1 MTGNIQYIILR
12 SFHMEKKILL
22 IKAMIFSILLIMCLN
37 LTAED
42 QADQRESTPEN
53 SVLVYGG
60 IGDQTAKVRFTQ
72 TDPKFKPGTYEAW
85 SLRFYFDDIEPGS
98 YLKLT
103 YYESRA
109 VLVSQSFSPVT
120 GWTVSTGN
128 RYSIGRPGLQG
139 STPVD
144 FRVPSKPGLYYI
156 GCKSEG
162 VVDGVTTFVPAT
174 WAKRADDPE
183 KEYELFV
190 LKRVLKKKKGTA
202 WEPVIHARMKELGY
216 DK

>member
-1 MTGNIQYIILR
+1 M
-12 SFHMEKKILL
+12 KKKFPL
-22 IKAMIFSILLIMCLN
+22 IKVMIFSILLTIGLSV
-37 LTAED
+37 TAQD
-42 QADQRESTPEN
+42 SADKKESTPEN

-72 TDPKFKPGTYEAW
+72 TDPEFRPGTYEAW
-85 SLRFYFDDIEPGS
+85 SLRFYFDDIDPGS

-103 YYESRA
+103 YYESRD

-120 GWTVSTGN
+120 GWTVSSGN

-139 STPVD
+139 STNLD

-162 VVDGVTTFVPAT
+162 FENDEATFVPAT
-174 WAKRADDPE
+174 WARKADDPE

-190 LKRVLKKKKGTA
+190 LKHVLKKKKGTA
-202 WEPVIHARMKELGY
+202 WEPVIYARMKELGY

>member
-1 MTGNIQYIILR
+1 M
-12 SFHMEKKILL
+12 KKKSLMIR
-22 IKAMIFSILLIMCLN
+22 AMIFSILITMCLSA
-37 LTAED
+37 TAED
-42 QADQRESTPEN
+42 AAGKKERTPEN

-72 TDPKFKPGTYEAW
+72 MDPDFEPGTYEAW
-85 SLRFYFDDIEPGS
+85 SLWFYLDSVEPGS
-98 YLKLT
+98 YYKLT
-103 YYESRA
+103 YYESRD

-120 GWTVSTGN
+120 GWNVSTGN

-139 STPVD
+139 STNVD
-144 FRVPSKPGLYYI
+144 FRVPSKPGLYYL

-202 WEPVIHARMKELGY
+202 WEPVIYARMKELGY